1 MASGGTSGTSGNPTV
16 HKSLVSPPTKY
27 DGKKNDYDN
36 FLRQLRLYVLGNSKV
51 LVDDE
56 SKIITALSFMEG
68 GYATTWA
75 NAFTDLA
82 LEKSP
87 ADWGTWKEFLEKLEF
102 QFGNSTKTVDAM
114 TEIENLFQKG
124 MTSEEYFIRLR
135 AIMVRGKLH
144 SVNDWKFLLRIIAT
158 RLNRPLVRQI
168 YTAEKIPTTFAEWEE
183 KANTY
188 DRTWRECNAILE
200 AHGQKNPEKKKSDRP
215 VWIPPT
221 KSAISENVPMD
232 VDKKTTTPQGQPR
245 KFFARMT
252 DVERAQFIKEGRCF
266 RCRELGH
273 TSFDTKFHP
282 DYKPPP
288 QKAGIRSMETIPAPA
303 NTDDKDALI
312 AALMDKVNTLE
323 KNQVDKGF

>member
-1 MASGGTSGTSGNPTV
+1 MAGVGTPGPSSHTTV

-51 LVDDE
+51 LADDE

-114 TEIENLFQKG
+114 TEIKNLFQKG
-124 MTSEEYFIRLR
+124 MTSEEYFIRLK
-135 AIMVRGKLH
+135 AIMLRGKLN
-144 SVNDWKFLLRIIAT
+144 SVMDWKFLLRIIAM
-158 RLNRPLVRQI
+158 RLNRSLVRQI
-168 YTAEKIPTTFAEWEE
+168 YTAEKIPTNFAEWEE

-188 DRTWRECNAILE
+188 DRTWRKCNAILK
-200 AHGQKNPEKKKSDRP
+200 AHGQKNTDKKKPDR
-215 VWIPPT
+215 
-221 KSAISENVPMD
+221 
-232 VDKKTTTPQGQPR
+232 
-245 KFFARMT
+245 
-252 DVERAQFIKEGRCF
+252 
-266 RCRELGH
+266 
-273 TSFDTKFHP
+273 
-282 DYKPPP
+282 
-288 QKAGIRSMETIPAPA
+288 
-303 NTDDKDALI
+303 
-312 AALMDKVNTLE
+312 
-323 KNQVDKGF
+323 